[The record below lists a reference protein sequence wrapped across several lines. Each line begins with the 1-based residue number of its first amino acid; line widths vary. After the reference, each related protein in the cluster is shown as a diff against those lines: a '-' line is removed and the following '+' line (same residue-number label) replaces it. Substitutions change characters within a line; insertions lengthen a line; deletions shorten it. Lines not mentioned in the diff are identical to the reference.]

1 LWRGS
6 LCGLTGPGKKL
17 KKWASPMTWATDPKM
32 GRHLWALPL
41 DGNRQPFPVV
51 QTEFDEPYGQFS
63 PDGHWIAY
71 ESNKSGR
78 PEIYV
83 QPFPG
88 PGAESQIS
96 TSGGAQVRW
105 QRDGKGLFYIGL
117 DERLIAVSI
126 RVAGDGH
133 SIEADAAVPLFA
145 THVGGALQPETGPL
159 YMVSPDGQRFLM
171 NALQQE
177 ASTSPITVILNW
189 AGALKK

>member
-1 LWRGS
+1 
-6 LCGLTGPGKKL
+6 
-17 KKWASPMTWATDPKM
+17 MTWATDPKM

-126 RVAGDGH
+126 RVARDGH
-133 SIEADAAVPLFA
+133 SIEADAAVPLFP

>member
-1 LWRGS
+1 
-6 LCGLTGPGKKL
+6 
-17 KKWASPMTWATDPKM
+17 
-32 GRHLWALPL
+32 L

-88 PGAESQIS
+88 PAAESQIS
-96 TSGGAQVRW
+96 ASGGAQVRW

-117 DERLIAVSI
+117 DERLMAVSI
-126 RVAGDGH
+126 RVASDGD
-133 SIEADAAVPLFA
+133 SIEADVAVPLFA
-145 THVGGALQPETGPL
+145 THVGGALQPESGPL